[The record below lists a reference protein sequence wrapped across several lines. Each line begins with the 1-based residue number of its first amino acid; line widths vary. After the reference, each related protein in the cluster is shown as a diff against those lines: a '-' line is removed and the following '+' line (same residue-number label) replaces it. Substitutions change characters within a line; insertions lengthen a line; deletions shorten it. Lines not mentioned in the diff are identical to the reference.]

1 MATGRVEALARFLC
15 KKSGFPEEVTRVP
28 EGKHAFIE
36 YAGWHSFEEYAKEVL
51 EFLECQAEE
60 TLPLQ

>member
-1 MATGRVEALARFLC
+1 MATGKVEALARFLC
-15 KKSGFPEEVTRVP
+15 EKSGFPVEVTRVP

-36 YAGWHSFEEYAKEVL
+36 YSGWQSFESYAKEVI

-60 TLPLQ
+60 I